1 MSFEVKE
8 ILALPIEKKKEL
20 AFALIESV
28 ENEELI
34 VLTTEQ
40 ENILAKRVKRFE
52 DGKGTYINE
61 DVVNKMMDDLI

>member
-28 ENEELI
+28 ENEEII

-40 ENILAKRVKRFE
+40 EYILAKRVKRFE